1 MQYIQLRNAVSFI
14 SVRSHLQPLDS
25 QSIDDDNPC
34 ECLELCVSLCQPDF
48 KDMVRLGHFTEKNNQ
63 IHFLREKSL

>member
-1 MQYIQLRNAVSFI
+1 M
-14 SVRSHLQPLDS
+14 QPLDS

-48 KDMVRLGHFTEKNNQ
+48 KEDMVRLGHFTEKNNQ